1 MESKWKRQEALFLCP
16 ICGRKMA
23 LCGSS
28 LICDSRHCFDISRK
42 GYLNFVQNRC
52 DKIYSSN
59 LFKNREQLYKH
70 GFYDRV
76 FDRIESAI
84 SEEMSI
90 LPGTV
95 IIDAGCGEG
104 SLLTRI
110 CNEDGIIKIGVD
122 ISKDAIT
129 CACRKSKEIIWL
141 VADLVRIPLKSHSV
155 DVVCNFLSPAN
166 YDSFHRILKPG
177 GILVKVIAGKSYLK
191 EFRELASFQVNHK
204 SYDEQ
209 RVIRCLE
216 KNMKV
221 IKTIDLEYQVDVN
234 KTQLDQWMKMTPMLV
249 NSDPDHMR
257 EAKIDKVT
265 ISMTIC
271 ICKNKE

>member
-28 LICDSRHCFDISRK
+28 FICDSRHCFDISRK

-59 LFKNREQLYKH
+59 LFENREQLYKY

-166 YDSFHRILKPG
+166 YGSFHRILKPG
-177 GILVKVIAGKSYLK
+177 GILVKVI
-191 EFRELASFQVNHK
+191 
-204 SYDEQ
+204 
-209 RVIRCLE
+209 
-216 KNMKV
+216 
-221 IKTIDLEYQVDVN
+221 KTIDLEYQVEVN
-234 KTQLDQWMKMTPMLV
+234 KIQLNQWMKMTPMLV
-249 NSDPDHMR
+249 NSDSDHMR
-257 EAKIDKVT
+257 EVQIDKVT